1 MHKPQFFRPARF
13 AVLALALILSACGTT
28 KAPDISFQPKPKWGE
43 AKKPLDDL
51 RELPQDAAAYIDK
64 AKAEQPFLSAEAAK
78 MRSEVYL
85 ERLFAPWRGGGN
97 GAYARKSAMRS
108 LSAYSRNLGYDE
120 SGQPRTKAWADRI
133 VQNANLR
140 YFANA
145 RRPAIAVANTNLR
158 AIPTMDNRFG
168 TPGKPG
174 QGYPFDILQVSAL
187 WLGTPMLVDHV
198 SRDGAWALV
207 ETAIAPGWVRTDE
220 LAYVD
225 DAFITQYHSRPF
237 AAFVAEDVPL
247 LPGPGKGLRA
257 GVGTVLPVEDSDG
270 VRLKV
275 MVPVAGAG
283 GRAETSPVWL
293 TQGQAALMPLAATPV
308 NVARAANQM
317 MGQTY
322 GWGGLDGK
330 RDCSAATRDLLAP
343 FGLWLPR
350 NSAAQA
356 KSGSF
361 MSLEGMSPEEKEQA
375 ILRNGVP
382 YGTLIWMPG
391 HILLY
396 IGQYKGHPI
405 VFHNVWGMR
414 TLEPNGTE
422 GRKVVGKA
430 VVTTLRLGE
439 IYPEV
444 GPGRIMLNRVK
455 GMTLVAPSGGKDG
468 FEPEGEAPEDGQ

>member
-1 MHKPQFFRPARF
+1 MLTPQFLRPAYF
-13 AVLALALILSACGTT
+13 AVLALVLVLGACSPKT
-28 KAPDISFQPKPKWGE
+28 PDIAFQPKAKWGE

-64 AKAEQPFLSAEAAK
+64 TKAEQPFLSVEAAK
-78 MRSEVYL
+78 LRSELYL

-225 DAFITQYHSRPF
+225 DAFIAQYHSRPF
-237 AAFVAEDVPL
+237 AAFVAENVPL

-270 VRLKV
+270 VRLKI

-293 TQGQAALMPLAATPV
+293 TQGQAALMPLTATPV

-317 MGQTY
+317 MGQIY

-361 MSLEGMSPEEKEQA
+361 MSLEGMTPEEKEQV
-375 ILRNGVP
+375 ILKNGVP
-382 YGTLIWMPG
+382 FGTLIWMPG

-405 VFHNVWGMR
+405 VFHNIWGMR
-414 TLEPNGTE
+414 TLEPDGTE

-430 VVTTLRLGE
+430 VITTLRLGE

-455 GMTLVAPSGGKDG
+455 GITLVAPSGGRDG
-468 FEPEGEAPEDGQ
+468 FDPEGEAPEDGQ